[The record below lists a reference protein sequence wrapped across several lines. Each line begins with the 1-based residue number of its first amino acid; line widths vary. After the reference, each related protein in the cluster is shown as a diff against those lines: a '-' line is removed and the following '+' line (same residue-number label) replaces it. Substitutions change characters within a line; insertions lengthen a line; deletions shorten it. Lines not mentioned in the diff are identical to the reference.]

1 MRLTILDINRFI
13 RENDVKEVNNTIFF
27 IGNLPQPGG
36 LFDPEIFG
44 YFAEEEKYKYGFID
58 LKTKYIH
65 PLVVINLMR
74 MGSLGSL
81 LLQNDSIKKKWAKV
95 IDGKITY
102 VKKEEDGAETGKAF
116 FWNNFDKI
124 DWSKTLNNFKDFKDD
139 EEENSEDHNGKK
151 MSGEAAAEDVE
162 ELEKLMEEDM
172 KDFSVSKEGRIKFI
186 KSLSREEFFVDKWL
200 VVPKGYRNISSEE
213 RTLGSDINKEYRKL
227 LTNISAM
234 TRFSSSSIMGLVKIQ
249 EYLIQNVILVNLF
262 KDTIGF
268 ITGKRVDF
276 DKSTN
281 KPAPTTGVAKNSN
294 FQSKIVGKSIDY
306 SSRNVIVA
314 PTVATKNTYK
324 EVDALAGYSG
334 IPLATVCSSFLPFV
348 LKHSYDIIRELEMN
362 IERQMLKWDETF
374 VRVEPSSKLF
384 IEKLLK
390 SFIKS
395 DTGRFDEYN
404 FILIFEDE
412 NKRQQRRDHQMLV
425 RVAHDKYDFK
435 NGKSKVRFFNT
446 TDLFYQAARK
456 AIEDRYAL
464 LVRYPVLN
472 HLNIFPTG
480 INLLSTKK
488 EDKDVYLLYNF
499 NVNYS
504 GDSVLPSDAMFH
516 FDKYPLI
523 PLLKEDYFTK
533 EPTTENNSFINA
545 LIPGNSSLKSINGDY
560 DGDTLSVIGLFSEE
574 ANKEA
579 RDYINSGGY
588 FVTSTNKNIRSVSE
602 IGKEYVMG
610 LYMLT
615 RD

>member
-1 MRLTILDINRFI
+1 MRLGILDIDKFI
-13 RENDVKEVNNTIFF
+13 KENEVKEVNNTIFF

-44 YFAEEEKYKYGFID
+44 YFAEEEKHKFGYID
-58 LKTKYIH
+58 LKDNYIH
-65 PLVVINLMR
+65 PLVMINLMR

-81 LLQNDSIKKKWAKV
+81 LLQHDSIKKKWAKV
-95 IDGKITY
+95 VDGKIVY
-102 VKKEEDGAETGKAF
+102 VKKDDPEAETGKDF
-116 FWNNFDKI
+116 YWNNFDKI
-124 DWSKTLNNFKDFKDD
+124 NWDKSLGNLRDVKNEYD
-139 EEENSEDHNGKK
+139 EEYEEEITDEVAVEDI
-151 MSGEAAAEDVE
+151 D
-162 ELEKLMEEDM
+162 ELEDLMSEEMD
-172 KDFSVSKEGRIKFI
+172 DFSVSKTGRINFI
-186 KSLSREEFFVDKWL
+186 KSLSKNEFFVNKWL
-200 VVPKGYRNISSEE
+200 VVPKGYRNISSED

-227 LTNISAM
+227 ITNINAL
-234 TRFSSSSIMGLVKIQ
+234 TRFSTSSILGLTKIQ

-268 ITGKRVDF
+268 LTGKRVDF

-294 FQSKIVGKSIDY
+294 FQSKIIGKSIDY
-306 SSRNVIVA
+306 SSRNVIIA
-314 PTVATKNTYK
+314 PTMATKNTYK
-324 EVDALAGYSG
+324 DVDALAGYSG

-395 DTGRFDEYN
+395 EKPRFEEFN

-412 NKRQQRRDHQMLV
+412 NKRQVKKYHRMLV
-425 RVAHDKYDFK
+425 NVAHSKSDFINK
-435 NGKSKVRFFNT
+435 TYKKRYFNA
-446 TDLFYQAARK
+446 TDLFYQAASK
-456 AIEDRYAL
+456 AIVDRYAL

-480 INLLSTKK
+480 INLLSTKR
-488 EDKDVYLLYNF
+488 EDKSVYLLYNF
-499 NVNYS
+499 NINWV
-504 GDSVLPSDAMFH
+504 DSNIPSEALLY

-523 PLLKEDYFTK
+523 PTLKDGSFEEF
-533 EPTTENNSFINA
+533 EPRSEKNTFIDA
-545 LIPGNSSLKSINGDY
+545 LIPGNSSLKSLNGDY

-588 FVTSTNKNIRSVSE
+588 FVTSTNKNIRSLGE

-615 RD
+615 KD